1 MDSDQMTTCR
11 PSVLWGGFALAAS
24 LLCSTLVQA
33 QGIACTADID
43 GDGAVGGT
51 DLAALLAYWMTDNPT
66 ADLDDSGQVNGVDLA
81 TLLSQWGFDCE
92 VNPFCD
98 AVQVEFT
105 DEMMVVTT
113 SGLPCHATGPFDG
126 TYYDPYTDQYC
137 FNPNTPSNQ
146 NNVWMIPTT
155 PTPTSTPAIDVL
167 NTLGPIG
174 VTITGA
180 SFYNP
185 YDGGGVPAPGNICM
199 DYCQGHAS
207 PDGSYHYHQMSP
219 CFNQNDDPD
228 GHSGLVGYAF
238 DGYAIYGLNDTG
250 GSPPTDL
257 DECGGHTDS
266 VRGYHYH
273 FQSEFPFTLGCY
285 RGEPELSNFAGG
297 GGGGGG
303 GGGRGGGGGGGGC
316 SGCAALMI
324 PPSVCNCVHTTPGYE
339 GCCFD
344 WTPDCQAYADQFCN

>member
-11 PSVLWGGFALAAS
+11 PSVFLGGFALAAS

-137 FNPNTPSNQ
+137 FNPSAEK
-146 NNVWMIPTT
+146 M
-155 PTPTSTPAIDVL
+155 AD
-167 NTLGPIG
+167 
-174 VTITGA
+174 
-180 SFYNP
+180 
-185 YDGGGVPAPGNICM
+185 
-199 DYCQGHAS
+199 
-207 PDGSYHYHQMSP
+207 
-219 CFNQNDDPD
+219 
-228 GHSGLVGYAF
+228 
-238 DGYAIYGLNDTG
+238 
-250 GSPPTDL
+250 
-257 DECGGHTDS
+257 HT
-266 VRGYHYH
+266 
-273 FQSEFPFTLGCY
+273 
-285 RGEPELSNFAGG
+285 
-297 GGGGGG
+297 
-303 GGGRGGGGGGGGC
+303 
-316 SGCAALMI
+316 
-324 PPSVCNCVHTTPGYE
+324 
-339 GCCFD
+339 
-344 WTPDCQAYADQFCN
+344 